1 MRSLGY
7 YIKNP
12 LKALGAIVVRCNFF
26 FPDDELYL
34 KLLFRLYMGKRL
46 NLKRPQTYSEKLQWL
61 KLHDRKPEYTQMVDK
76 ITAKEYVASIIGRDY
91 IIPTLGIWK
100 SFDEIDFSTL
110 PDQFVLK
117 TNNGGGG
124 GGIAICKNKATFN
137 KKNAEKKLMRSMKS
151 NLYRTLREWPY
162 KNVKP
167 CIIAEKYMED
177 SISKDLKD
185 YKFFCFNGSME
196 FFDIDIDRFIEH
208 RSNYYDRNG
217 NFLPFGKTY
226 CPPDYTKKIEMPKNL
241 DKMIELAETISHN
254 TVLSRIDFYE
264 IDGQVY
270 FGEITFYPGSGFSP
284 LTDEKWDYKLGD
296 MIDLPNIKK

>member
-1 MRSLGY
+1 M
-7 YIKNP
+7 K
-12 LKALGAIVVRCNFF
+12 
-26 FPDDELYL
+26 
-34 KLLFRLYMGKRL
+34 LFRKLSRL
-46 NLKRPQTYSEKLQWL
+46 IPDRIYLQIVYFRHFKKFIDFDNPKTFNEKIQWL
-61 KLHDRKPEYTQMVDK
+61 KLNYRKEEYTNLVDK
-76 ITAKEYVASIIGRDY
+76 YRVKQYITKLIGEEYV
-91 IIPTLGIWK
+91 IPTLGVWK
-100 SFDEIDFSTL
+100 NVDDIDFKSL
-110 PDQFVLK
+110 PEKFVLK
-117 TNNGGGG
+117 CNNDS
-124 GGIAICKNKATFN
+124 GGIVICKNKKDFDEVKAKSFL
-137 KKNAEKKLMRSMKS
+137 KERLKN
-151 NLYRTLREWPY
+151 NGYWYGREWPY

-185 YKFFCFNGSME
+185 YKFFCFNGSMK

-284 LTDEKWDYKLGD
+284 FTDEKWDYKLGD

>member
-1 MRSLGY
+1 MNY
-7 YIKNP
+7 
-12 LKALGAIVVRCNFF
+12 
-26 FPDDELYL
+26 
-34 KLLFRLYMGKRL
+34 
-46 NLKRPQTYSEKLQWL
+46 
-61 KLHDRKPEYTQMVDK
+61 RKEEYTNLVDK
-76 ITAKEYVASIIGRDY
+76 YRVKQYITKLIGEEYV
-91 IIPTLGIWK
+91 IPTLGVWK
-100 SFDEIDFSTL
+100 NVDDIDFKSL
-110 PDQFVLK
+110 PEKFVLK
-117 TNNGGGG
+117 CNNDS
-124 GGIAICKNKATFN
+124 GGIVICKNKKDFDEVKAKSFL
-137 KKNAEKKLMRSMKS
+137 KERLKN
-151 NLYRTLREWPY
+151 NGYWYGREWPY

-284 LTDEKWDYKLGD
+284 FTDEKWDYKLGD

>member
-1 MRSLGY
+1 M
-7 YIKNP
+7 K
-12 LKALGAIVVRCNFF
+12 
-26 FPDDELYL
+26 
-34 KLLFRLYMGKRL
+34 LFRKLSRL
-46 NLKRPQTYSEKLQWL
+46 IPDRIYLQIVYFRHFKKFIDFDNPKTFNEKIQWL
-61 KLHDRKPEYTQMVDK
+61 KLNYRKEEYTNLVDK
-76 ITAKEYVASIIGRDY
+76 YRVKQYITKLIGEEYV
-91 IIPTLGIWK
+91 IPTLGVWK
-100 SFDEIDFSTL
+100 NVDDIDFKSL
-110 PDQFVLK
+110 PEKFVLK
-117 TNNGGGG
+117 CNNDS
-124 GGIAICKNKATFN
+124 GGIVICKNKKDFDEVKAKSFL
-137 KKNAEKKLMRSMKS
+137 KERLKN
-151 NLYRTLREWPY
+151 NGYWYGREWPY

-254 TVLSRIDFYE
+254 TVLSRIDFYA

-284 LTDEKWDYKLGD
+284 FTDEKWDYKLGD

>member
-1 MRSLGY
+1 M
-7 YIKNP
+7 K
-12 LKALGAIVVRCNFF
+12 
-26 FPDDELYL
+26 
-34 KLLFRLYMGKRL
+34 LFRKLSRL
-46 NLKRPQTYSEKLQWL
+46 IPDRIYLQIVYFKHFRRFINFNNPKTFNEKIQWL
-61 KLHDRKPEYTQMVDK
+61 KLNYRNEEYTKLVDK
-76 ITAKEYVASIIGRDY
+76 YIVKQYITKLIGEEYV
-91 IIPTLGIWK
+91 IPTLGVWNNV
-100 SFDEIDFSTL
+100 DDIDFKSL
-110 PDQFVLK
+110 PEKFVLK
-117 TNNGGGG
+117 CNNDS
-124 GGIAICKNKATFN
+124 GGIVICKNKKDFDEAKAKSFL
-137 KKNAEKKLMRSMKS
+137 KERLKN
-151 NLYRTLREWPY
+151 NGYWYGREWPY

-177 SISKDLKD
+177 SISKDIKD

-208 RSNYYDRNG
+208 RANYYDRNG

-284 LTDEKWDYKLGD
+284 FTDEKWDYKLGD

>member
-1 MRSLGY
+1 M
-7 YIKNP
+7 K
-12 LKALGAIVVRCNFF
+12 
-26 FPDDELYL
+26 
-34 KLLFRLYMGKRL
+34 LFRKLSRL
-46 NLKRPQTYSEKLQWL
+46 IPDRIYLQIVYFKHFRRFINFNNPKTFNEKIQWL
-61 KLHDRKPEYTQMVDK
+61 KLNYRNEEYTKLVDK
-76 ITAKEYVASIIGRDY
+76 YRVKQYITKLIGEEYV
-91 IIPTLGIWK
+91 IPTLGVWNNV
-100 SFDEIDFSTL
+100 DDIDFKSL
-110 PDQFVLK
+110 PEKFVLK
-117 TNNGGGG
+117 CNNDS
-124 GGIAICKNKATFN
+124 GGIVICKNKKDFDEAKAKSFL
-137 KKNAEKKLMRSMKS
+137 KERLKN
-151 NLYRTLREWPY
+151 NGYWYGRELPY

-177 SISKDLKD
+177 SISKDIKD

-208 RSNYYDRNG
+208 RANYYDRNG

-284 LTDEKWDYKLGD
+284 FTDEKWDYKLGD

>member
-1 MRSLGY
+1 M
-7 YIKNP
+7 K
-12 LKALGAIVVRCNFF
+12 
-26 FPDDELYL
+26 
-34 KLLFRLYMGKRL
+34 LFRKLSRL
-46 NLKRPQTYSEKLQWL
+46 IPDRIYLQIVYFKHFRRFINFNNPKTFNEKIQWL
-61 KLHDRKPEYTQMVDK
+61 KLNYRNEEYTKLVDK
-76 ITAKEYVASIIGRDY
+76 YRVKQYITILIGEEYV
-91 IIPTLGIWK
+91 IPTLGVWNNV
-100 SFDEIDFSTL
+100 DDIDFKSL
-110 PDQFVLK
+110 PEKFVLK
-117 TNNGGGG
+117 CNNDS
-124 GGIAICKNKATFN
+124 GGIVICKNKKDFDEAKAKSFL
-137 KKNAEKKLMRSMKS
+137 KERLKN
-151 NLYRTLREWPY
+151 NGYWYGREWPY

-177 SISKDLKD
+177 SISKDIKD

-208 RSNYYDRNG
+208 RANYYDRNG

-284 LTDEKWDYKLGD
+284 FTDEKWDYKLGD

>member
-1 MRSLGY
+1 M
-7 YIKNP
+7 K
-12 LKALGAIVVRCNFF
+12 
-26 FPDDELYL
+26 
-34 KLLFRLYMGKRL
+34 LFRKLSRL
-46 NLKRPQTYSEKLQWL
+46 IPDRIYLQIVYFRHFKKFIDFDNPKTFNEKIQWL
-61 KLHDRKPEYTQMVDK
+61 KLNYRKEEYTNLVDK
-76 ITAKEYVASIIGRDY
+76 YRVKQYITKLIGEEYV
-91 IIPTLGIWK
+91 IPTLGVWK
-100 SFDEIDFSTL
+100 NVDDIDFKSL
-110 PDQFVLK
+110 PEKFVLK
-117 TNNGGGG
+117 CNNDS
-124 GGIAICKNKATFN
+124 GGIVICKNKKDFDEAKAKSFL
-137 KKNAEKKLMRSMKS
+137 KERLKN
-151 NLYRTLREWPY
+151 NGYWYGREWPY

-284 LTDEKWDYKLGD
+284 FTDEKWDYKLGD

>member
-1 MRSLGY
+1 M
-7 YIKNP
+7 K
-12 LKALGAIVVRCNFF
+12 
-26 FPDDELYL
+26 
-34 KLLFRLYMGKRL
+34 LFRKLSRL
-46 NLKRPQTYSEKLQWL
+46 IPDRIYLQIVYFRHFKKFIDFDNPKTFNEKIQWL
-61 KLHDRKPEYTQMVDK
+61 KLNYRKEEYTNLVDK
-76 ITAKEYVASIIGRDY
+76 YRVKQYITKLIGEEYV
-91 IIPTLGIWK
+91 IPTLRVWK
-100 SFDEIDFSTL
+100 NVDDIDFKSL
-110 PDQFVLK
+110 PEKFVLK
-117 TNNGGGG
+117 CNNDS
-124 GGIAICKNKATFN
+124 GGIVICKNKKDFDEVKAKSFL
-137 KKNAEKKLMRSMKS
+137 KERLKN
-151 NLYRTLREWPY
+151 NGYWYGREWPY

-284 LTDEKWDYKLGD
+284 FTDEKWDYKLGD

>member
-1 MRSLGY
+1 M
-7 YIKNP
+7 K
-12 LKALGAIVVRCNFF
+12 
-26 FPDDELYL
+26 
-34 KLLFRLYMGKRL
+34 LFRKLSRL
-46 NLKRPQTYSEKLQWL
+46 IPDRIYLQIVYFRHFKKFIDFDNPKTFNEKIQWL
-61 KLHDRKPEYTQMVDK
+61 KLNYRKEEYTNLVDK
-76 ITAKEYVASIIGRDY
+76 YRVKQYITKLIGEEYV
-91 IIPTLGIWK
+91 IPTLGVWK
-100 SFDEIDFSTL
+100 NVDDIDFKSL
-110 PDQFVLK
+110 PEKFVLK
-117 TNNGGGG
+117 CNNDS
-124 GGIAICKNKATFN
+124 GGIVICKNKKDFDEVKAKSFL
-137 KKNAEKKLMRSMKS
+137 KERLKN
-151 NLYRTLREWPY
+151 NGYWYGREWPY

-185 YKFFCFNGSME
+185 YKFFCFNGSMK

-284 LTDEKWDYKLGD
+284 FTDEKWDYKLGD
-296 MIDLPNIKK
+296 MIDLPNTKK

>member
-1 MRSLGY
+1 M
-7 YIKNP
+7 K
-12 LKALGAIVVRCNFF
+12 
-26 FPDDELYL
+26 
-34 KLLFRLYMGKRL
+34 LFRKLSRL
-46 NLKRPQTYSEKLQWL
+46 IPDRIYLQIVYFRHFKKFIDFDNPKTFNEKIQWL
-61 KLHDRKPEYTQMVDK
+61 KLNYRKEEYTNLVDK
-76 ITAKEYVASIIGRDY
+76 YRVKQYITKLIGEEYV
-91 IIPTLGIWK
+91 IPTLGVWK
-100 SFDEIDFSTL
+100 NVDDIDFKSL
-110 PDQFVLK
+110 PEKFVLK
-117 TNNGGGG
+117 CNNDS
-124 GGIAICKNKATFN
+124 GGIVICKNKKDFDEVKAKSFL
-137 KKNAEKKLMRSMKS
+137 KERLKN
-151 NLYRTLREWPY
+151 NGYWYGREWPY

-208 RSNYYDRNG
+208 RSNYYDKNG

-284 LTDEKWDYKLGD
+284 FTDEKWDYKLGD

>member
-1 MRSLGY
+1 M
-7 YIKNP
+7 K
-12 LKALGAIVVRCNFF
+12 
-26 FPDDELYL
+26 
-34 KLLFRLYMGKRL
+34 LFRKLSRL
-46 NLKRPQTYSEKLQWL
+46 IPDRIYLQIVYFRHFKKFIDFDNPKTFNEKIQWL
-61 KLHDRKPEYTQMVDK
+61 KLNYRKEEYTNLVDK
-76 ITAKEYVASIIGRDY
+76 YRVKQYITKLIGEEYV
-91 IIPTLGIWK
+91 IPTLGVWK
-100 SFDEIDFSTL
+100 NVDDIDFKSL
-110 PDQFVLK
+110 PEKFVLK
-117 TNNGGGG
+117 CNNDS
-124 GGIAICKNKATFN
+124 GGIVICKNKKDFDEVKAKSFL
-137 KKNAEKKLMRSMKS
+137 KERLKN
-151 NLYRTLREWPY
+151 NGYWYGREWPY

-185 YKFFCFNGSME
+185 YKFFSFNGSME

-284 LTDEKWDYKLGD
+284 FTDEKWDYKLGD